1 MGFCSSHSLSLPG
14 REELSAALRSC
25 LACRWSTPSRP
36 CRSLESK
43 YPSDSFLP
51 FFHLLSPSPSPLLP
65 LLFPPFFH
73 FPPPPPIKP
82 LPTQLIPKKATLYR
96 ELFSLYTTTSTL
108 SSPTR
113 SLAIASFLDALTA
126 ALAVF
131 SAPNNTS
138 VYDYVAT
145 RVGADPAVVQAVW
158 PEHKWTRAGAWRTE
172 DVLPMMV
179 EEEAVVAGEEGRT
192 PMGRGEVEGVLDRRF
207 IGGTR

>member
-1 MGFCSSHSLSLPG
+1 MRLYVLVLHVLSLRRHGLVVPSS
-14 REELSAALRSC
+14 RNIHP
-25 LACRWSTPSRP
+25 TP
-36 CRSLESK
+36 
-43 YPSDSFLP
+43 F
-51 FFHLLSPSPSPLLP
+51 SPSSIFYLLP
-65 LLFPPFFH
+65 LLPSSPSSFPPSFISL
-73 FPPPPPIKP
+73 PPPIKP

-158 PEHKWTRAGAWRTE
+158 PQHKWTRAGAWRTE

-192 PMGRGEVEGVLDRRF
+192 PMGRGEVEGLLDRRF